1 LISII
6 YPLYGTI
13 LDDFTIVTIT
23 NTNDLPVKLMIS
35 SEVQGFTTQSVDTV
49 TVEPQSNLE
58 AAMIGNGSFSDAVD
72 MAGEEYAEVSEMIE
86 NGEPSYNWLTIATAR
101 EKGIFP
107 LPWP

>member
-1 LISII
+1 
-6 YPLYGTI
+6 
-13 LDDFTIVTIT
+13 
-23 NTNDLPVKLMIS
+23 M
-35 SEVQGFTTQSVDTV
+35 DTV
-49 TVEPQSNLE
+49 TVEPQSSLE
-58 AAMIGNGSFSDAVD
+58 AAIIGIPGHAFVAIRTDQTNAMYYFIETTMINSSSFSDAVD